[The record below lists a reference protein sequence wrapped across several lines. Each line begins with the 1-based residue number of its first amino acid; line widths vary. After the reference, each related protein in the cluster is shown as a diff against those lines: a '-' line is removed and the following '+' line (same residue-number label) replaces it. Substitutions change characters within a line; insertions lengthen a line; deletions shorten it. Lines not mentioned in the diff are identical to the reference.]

1 MASLKS
7 VKFTQPKPM
16 TVDGCAVFFSDTYA
30 VAANPTAAD
39 TIDFHLPAGAELHEL
54 KFDFPDLDTN
64 VSPEWAWKAGY
75 RKLNDGDTLTADD
88 DYFAATG
95 QTTGQSTGAYQ
106 CRFVPIKFD
115 VDVII
120 SITVEVDAATFAAGT
135 IRMNAAYNCVGPK

>member
-7 VKFTQPKPM
+7 LKFNQPKPM
-16 TVDGCAVFFSDTYA
+16 NVDGRAVLFSDTYA
-30 VAANPTAAD
+30 LAANPTAAD

-64 VSPEWAWKAGY
+64 VSPVFAWKAGY
-75 RKLNDGDTLTADD
+75 RKANDADSLTPVDN
-88 DYFAATG
+88 YFATTG

-120 SITVEVDAATFAAGT
+120 GITVEVASATFAAGT
-135 IRMNAAYNCVGPK
+135 IRMNAAYNCIGPK